1 MCYTKPLT
9 QKKEREEIFYIRK
22 VYKMPAKVLKKL
34 LEDFKLNDEEN
45 LSLNDQGILNILE
58 IPELS
63 KK

>member
-1 MCYTKPLT
+1 
-9 QKKEREEIFYIRK
+9 
-22 VYKMPAKVLKKL
+22 MPAKVLKKL

>member
-1 MCYTKPLT
+1 
-9 QKKEREEIFYIRK
+9 
-22 VYKMPAKVLKKL
+22 MPAKVLKKL

-63 KK
+63 KN